1 MNLRNAA
8 GAAVSRFAHLSGLA
22 SPKSKA
28 EGDKP
33 EDDKDDD
40 KEKPKAEDEK
50 DDDAKAKAK
59 DDDADPNDDDDRKD
73 QDGEED
79 EDDKEPKDKDG
90 KAAYAAGFRAA
101 QARAASIFGHA
112 AAAGNPAL
120 AAELAFNTNV
130 PAAQAVALLSVG
142 GAAPRTGLASRMAG
156 TKPINVGADQ
166 PSDIPA
172 SKGAEASQ
180 QASRILAAAR
190 AAGGKF

>member
-33 EDDKDDD
+33 EDDKDDE
-40 KEKPKAEDEK
+40 KEKPATEDDK

-79 EDDKEPKDKDG
+79 DKEPKDKDA
-90 KAAYAAGFRAA
+90 KAAYAAGFRDA

-142 GAAPRTGLASRMAG
+142 GVSPRSGLASRMAS
-156 TKPINVGADQ
+156 TKPISVGADHA
-166 PSDIPA
+166 SDIPA